1 MTPMSIDALRALH
14 EQVYKEME
22 ECTAEYNTP
31 EYNYRHMSYHLSSL
45 QYHKAMAVEYA
56 QKLGM
61 DTDWMANT

>member
-1 MTPMSIDALRALH
+1 MSPMSTAQLRELH
-14 EQVYKEME
+14 DQVYNEMQ
-22 ECTAEYNTP
+22 ECTSEYGSP
-31 EYNYRHMSYHLSSL
+31 EYNYRHMAYHLSSL